1 MTKKKGIVSGLQRY
15 ICRNCG
21 HSFRNSRR
29 PSRLLACIWNAYVW
43 RRSTVKEL
51 ADQYGRSIDW
61 IRKQLRDYKLPSPD
75 ITPCEMV
82 AVIDCVFFGRTSGY
96 LVVRDPNSKRNIY
109 WSQIRHET
117 IAEYQRARD
126 AIEAQGF
133 VVRGVVL
140 DGKPG
145 VRTVFSDLPVQMCH
159 FHQKAIITKHLT
171 RRPKLEAG
179 KQLREIVSMLCVST
193 EQSFVKAIEQWH
205 LQWADFLKERTVNQ
219 VTGRWCYTHK
229 RLRSAYNS
237 IKRNLPYLFAYK
249 RHPKLHIPNTTNS
262 LDGYFAH
269 LKGLL
274 QVHRGLKPELK
285 HKIIVDV
292 LQNRPQKN

>member
-1 MTKKKGIVSGLQRY
+1 
-15 ICRNCG
+15 
-21 HSFRNSRR
+21 
-29 PSRLLACIWNAYVW
+29 
-43 RRSTVKEL
+43 
-51 ADQYGRSIDW
+51 
-61 IRKQLRDYKLPSPD
+61 
-75 ITPCEMV
+75 MV

-96 LVVRDPNSKRNIY
+96 LVVRDPNGKRNIY

-126 AIEAQGF
+126 MIESQGF
-133 VVRGVVL
+133 VVRAVVL

-145 VRTVFSDLPVQMCH
+145 VRKVFSDLPVQMCH

-179 KQLREIVSMLCVST
+179 KQLREIVSMLCISA
-193 EQSFVKAIEQWH
+193 EKSFAEAIEQWH
-205 LQWADFLKERTVNQ
+205 VQWADFLKERTVNQ

-274 QVHRGLKPELK
+274 QVHRGLKAELK
-285 HKIIVDV
+285 HKIIVYV